1 MKNLEDLYYAYFYP
15 RFLYEIEFRRYAS
28 GTDLKRVIVVQKAC
42 LRVILKKKTGDQ
54 ISSHFKTNQILPLV
68 MLFENFSL
76 KLFLKTFS
84 SHFIKN

>member
-1 MKNLEDLYYAYFYP
+1 MEDP
-15 RFLYEIEFRRYAS
+15 RFLYEKEFRRYAS

-54 ISSHFKTNQILPLV
+54 ISSPFKTNQILPLV
-68 MLFENFSL
+68 MLFEYFSL

-84 SHFIKN
+84 NYFIKN